1 MCGAGRNT
9 GDPER
14 PSAAH
19 SVIHTQSCRVCPDAD
34 AAVPPG
40 SAAPAHF
47 DDGPCDTMAHAPE
60 C

>member
-1 MCGAGRNT
+1 MGGAGRNT

-19 SVIHTQSCRVCPDAD
+19 TVILSHIHLVCPDAD

-40 SAAPAHF
+40 NAAPAHF
-47 DDGPCDTMAHAPE
+47 DGGPCDSMAHAAQ

>member
-14 PSAAH
+14 PSAALTDIH
-19 SVIHTQSCRVCPDAD
+19 SHFRQVCPESDAV
-34 AAVPPG
+34 APPG
-40 SAAPAHF
+40 YATPAHF
-47 DDGPCDTMAHAPE
+47 DGGPCDSMAHIAE